1 MSTIEMPPAAESD
14 TRPASSKRVSVGN
27 ALRMHPLVVLVPMI
41 VIAALGL
48 VAGLHRSPK
57 YTATSAV
64 VVEPLAPTVVQLSGA
79 IQAAQDTA
87 TNEGR
92 LVTADSVTGPLAT
105 QFHTTSKYIAD
116 HLTGSPIPNSTVI
129 KIIAEG
135 NSESSA
141 IALANATAT
150 VFSRYVTGRLQT
162 NAAAEKLLQ
171 SYAKA
176 AHAFRL
182 ALQAESSLGG
192 HTPSK
197 KQQVEAATA
206 VATAQVRQQALSQQY
221 DALIQSHSTA
231 PSVSPFVLATAATSD
246 RAAKIEIYL
255 FAGIVLGA
263 LIGVALA
270 TMLANRRRS
279 N

>member
-1 MSTIEMPPAAESD
+1 MI
-14 TRPASSKRVSVGN
+14 
-27 ALRMHPLVVLVPMI
+27 AL
-41 VIAALGL
+41 AALGL

-92 LVTADSVTGPLAT
+92 LVTADSVTRPLAA
-105 QFHTTSKYIAD
+105 QFHTTRKYIAN

-162 NAAAEKLLQ
+162 NAAAEKLLV
-171 SYAKA
+171 SYTKA
-176 AHAFRL
+176 VHAFRL
-182 ALQAESSLGG
+182 ALQAESSLGR
-192 HTPSK
+192 TSSK
-197 KQQVEAATA
+197 RQQVEATTA

-231 PSVSPFVLATAATSD
+231 PSVSPFVLATTATSD
-246 RAAKIEIYL
+246 RVAKIEIYL

-263 LIGVALA
+263 LIGAALA